1 MTSTAGGSMPRLV
14 NAVQIW
20 LRWSVPCC
28 TVPTSRYA
36 TGAVRS
42 YPSVLSTSRTIASG
56 SMGLEMKLD
65 HPAPIPSM
73 ATRSSG
79 SDKSSKST
87 SNVGSPVRMKRSCAS
102 QVTMWRSVS
111 MIGPRVPMT
120 LVRSCSMLRSR
131 HASITCKVA
140 HAVCANAT
148 LTSEPLMT
156 ISSHRCRGRWTP
168 VPFEDV
174 VRWQPQPV
182 RPRATPAS
190 TPRPAAGR
198 SQPCASPCANE
209 RSPAE
214 GPRSMKHLLGR
225 AISNHTADRIERN
238 SRLKPRHPPRGARLR
253 IRRDIR
259 ARWQLDSDV
268 ERCRV
273 IPAQVADGRHGV
285 GEIVRALEVD
295 REEAVM
301 TGRTAQR
308 PNVAWE
314 ARGPNRYPWL
324 LNRSRKELHA
334 VNEVMLAPMVDRLAG
349 PRGDEDLQCFVEH
362 LASHSIV
369 ELLTGL

>member
-1 MTSTAGGSMPRLV
+1 MTSTAGGSIPSVV

-28 TVPTSRYA
+28 SVPASRNA
-36 TGAVRS
+36 TGAVLS

-56 SMGLEMKLD
+56 SIGLEMKLD

-102 QVTMWRSVS
+102 PVTMWRSVS
-111 MIGPRVPMT
+111 MIGPRVPRT

-140 HAVCANAT
+140 HPVCANAT
-148 LTSEPLMT
+148 STSELLMT

-174 VRWQPQPV
+174 VRWQPQRV
-182 RPRATPAS
+182 RPRATSAS

-198 SQPCASPCANE
+198 SQPCASACANE

-214 GPRSMKHLLGR
+214 GPGSMKHILGR
-225 AISNHTADRIERN
+225 AISNHAPHRVERD
-238 SRLKPRHPPRGARLR
+238 SRLEVRHPPRGARLR

-259 ARWQLDSDV
+259 AGGQLDCDV

-273 IPAQVADGRHGV
+273 IPAQVADCRHGL
-285 GEIVRALEVD
+285 GEDIHVFEID
-295 REEAVM
+295 REEAVIAS
-301 TGRTAQR
+301 GTAQR
-308 PNVAWE
+308 LEVAWE
-314 ARGPNRYPWL
+314 RRGPHRYPRL
-324 LNRSRKELHA
+324 LNRSRKELHF
-334 VNEVMLAPMVDRLAG
+334 VNDVMLAAMVDRLAG
-349 PRGDEDLQCFVEH
+349 PRGDEDLQCLVEH